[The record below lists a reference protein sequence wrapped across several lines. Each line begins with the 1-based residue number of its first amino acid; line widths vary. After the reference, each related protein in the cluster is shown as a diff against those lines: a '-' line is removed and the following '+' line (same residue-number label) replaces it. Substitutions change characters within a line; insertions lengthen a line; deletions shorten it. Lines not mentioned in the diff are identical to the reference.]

1 VYGIHCQQKLPTPFM
16 RDVMSKLNMNFHKT
30 ILSFIAITAIVFLP
44 HAGLIPFFGYSI
56 PILLFTWYVLRY
68 SNETFSDIG
77 LSFKQFDSKSI
88 LIGGLVAAL
97 TLAFM
102 QLIFHPVLEYFVS
115 LEYNDAGL
123 NDTIQ
128 GGSFQFFV
136 MVVMGWLIGGVY
148 EEIVFHGFI
157 FTRLEKMIK
166 GKYSTHMSFVVT
178 AVIFGAYHIQLG
190 ALGAINALVVGA
202 VYLAL
207 FLYFKRNL
215 WYSIMCHGFYNTLV
229 MTLIYY
235 DYL

>member
-1 VYGIHCQQKLPTPFM
+1 
-16 RDVMSKLNMNFHKT
+16 MNIYRT
-30 ILSFIAITAIVFLP
+30 ILSVIAIGAIVFLP
-44 HAGLIPFFGYSI
+44 YAELIPFFGYSI
-56 PILLFTWYVLRY
+56 PILLFIWLVLKY

-77 LSFKQFDSKSI
+77 FSFKQFKPESI
-88 LIGGLVAAL
+88 LIGGLVAVL

-102 QLIFHPVLEYFVS
+102 QLIFHPVLDFFVS
-115 LEYNDAGL
+115 LEYKDAGL
-123 NDTIQ
+123 KDTIQ
-128 GGSFQFFV
+128 GGNLQFFI
-136 MVVMGWLIGGVY
+136 MLVMGWLIGGFY

-166 GKYSTHMSFVVT
+166 GKYSTHISFVIT
-178 AVIFGAYHIQLG
+178 AVIFGVYHIPLG
-190 ALGAINALVVGA
+190 AAGLINALVIGI

-215 WYSIMCHGFYNTLV
+215 WYSIICHGFYNTMV